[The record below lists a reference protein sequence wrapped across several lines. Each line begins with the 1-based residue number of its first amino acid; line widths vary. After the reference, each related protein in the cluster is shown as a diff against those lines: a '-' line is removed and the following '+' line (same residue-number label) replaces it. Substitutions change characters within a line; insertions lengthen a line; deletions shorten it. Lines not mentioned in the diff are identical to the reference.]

1 MPLRQAD
8 VLQGAMELL
17 DEDGLDELTTRR
29 LAQRLGVRAGALY
42 WHYPSKAALLDALAD
57 RIIGEMLTQPPA
69 SGPGAAPVA
78 EQDWPDRLRDLAT
91 RARATMLAHRDGA
104 RLVVSFTAPPP
115 NALAYFGSLVDA
127 LRSAGADDS
136 AAHLGADVI
145 TSFVN
150 GYTLEEQARQAAL
163 IPLDQRDA
171 TFRLELDIVIAGIR
185 ARLLRD

>member
-57 RIIGEMLTQPPA
+57 RIIGEMLAPPPA
-69 SGPGAAPVA
+69 EG
-78 EQDWPDRLRDLAT
+78 QDWADRLRELAT
-91 RARATMLAHRDGA
+91 RARTTMLAHRDGA
-104 RLVVSFTAPPP
+104 RLLASFSAPPP
-115 NALAYFGSLVDA
+115 NALAFFGSLLDA
-127 LRSAGADDS
+127 LRSAGADDR
-136 AAHLGADVI
+136 AAHLGADVV

-150 GYTLEEQARQAAL
+150 GYTLEEQARQAAVW
-163 IPLDQRDA
+163 PLEQRDA
-171 TFRLELDIVIAGIR
+171 TFRLELDIVLAGIR
-185 ARLLRD
+185 TQLLDG

>member
-8 VLQGAMELL
+8 VLQGALELL
-17 DEDGLDELTTRR
+17 DEAGLDELTTRR

-57 RIIGEMLTQPPA
+57 RIIGEMLTPP
-69 SGPGAAPVA
+69 STGRPDAAPA
-78 EQDWPDRLRDLAT
+78 TEPDWADRLRELAG
-91 RARATMLAHRDGA
+91 RARAAMLAHRDGA

-115 NALAYFGSLVDA
+115 NAVAYFGSLIDA
-127 LRSAGADDS
+127 LRSAGADAP
-136 AAHLGADVI
+136 AAHLGADVV

-150 GYTLEEQARQAAL
+150 GYTLEEQARQAAV
-163 IPLDQRDA
+163 ISPEQRDA
-171 TFRLELDIVIAGIR
+171 TFLLELDIVIAGIR